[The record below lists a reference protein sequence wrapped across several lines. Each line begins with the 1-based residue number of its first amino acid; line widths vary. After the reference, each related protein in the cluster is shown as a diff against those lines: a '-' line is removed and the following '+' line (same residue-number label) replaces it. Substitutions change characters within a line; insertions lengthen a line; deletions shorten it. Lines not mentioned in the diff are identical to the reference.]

1 VFIHDLPGRAA
12 QFLHRLVRRLLH
24 ILTVPTYLGTL
35 YEIDMRLRP
44 SGNAGTMVSSLDAF
58 AQYQRSEAWTWEHQA
73 LVRARVVVGD
83 AALAERFAQ
92 VRQELLCRRRDPE
105 ALKRDVLGMR
115 ARMAEHD
122 ATSDDLKRGSG
133 GIVDIEFMVQYLVL
147 AWAHEY
153 PAMAEY
159 TDNVRILETAQRLRL
174 LPAQMAQNLREAYLG
189 LRSEWHRTV
198 LDLPDSERAAQVL
211 AQHRAQVRAAWQQ
224 VFGTELNTSRL
235 EDDE

>member
-1 VFIHDLPGRAA
+1 LPTEAA

-44 SGNAGTMVSSLDAF
+44 SGNAGTMVSSLEAF
-58 AQYQRSEAWTWEHQA
+58 VEYQNSQAWVWEQQA

-83 AALAERFAQ
+83 PALAARFGAA
-92 VRQELLCRRRDPE
+92 REELLCQPRDVE
-105 ALKRDVLGMR
+105 SLKREVMKMR
-115 ARMAEHD
+115 ERMAEHHGE
-122 ATSDDLKRGSG
+122 SDDLKRGSG
-133 GIVDIEFMVQYLVL
+133 GIVDIEFVVQYLVL

-159 TDNVRILETAQRLRL
+159 TDNIRILETAERLRL
-174 LPAQMAQNLREAYLG
+174 LPGQMAQNLREAYLG

-198 LDLPDSERAAQVL
+198 LDLPDSERAGQVL
-211 AQHRAQVRAAWQQ
+211 TQHRAEVRAAWQY
-224 VFGTELNTSRL
+224 VFGV
-235 EDDE
+235 DEQV